1 MKESNRL
8 EEKPFLPSSFGQT
21 AKSPERSVNFSCDK
35 GISFQHLN
43 PDGWRPS
50 RGWMRWGIISQSLLE
65 KLIPWKQVLHSLCQI
80 QNVTDNEMMV
90 QIMSNY
96 LTNIALVN
104 TKHYS
109 TSKPLNTLH
118 VPDAVTQPVIRVTL
132 NKNLYLL
139 TLIVYWV
146 TGKLNNTGTTTLTFL
161 FLCWES
167 CHVSERET
175 TEAFVIKL
183 QRLQSGHWGPP
194 GAWPWK

>member
-1 MKESNRL
+1 MRQGNFFPTFKSWRL
-8 EEKPFLPSSFGQT
+8 K
-21 AKSPERSVNFSCDK
+21 A
-35 GISFQHLN
+35 IA
-43 PDGWRPS
+43 
-50 RGWMRWGIISQSLLE
+50 GWMRWGIISQSLLE

-96 LTNIALVN
+96 LINIALVN
-104 TKHYS
+104 TKQHYS

-146 TGKLNNTGTTTLTFL
+146 TGKLNNTGTTRSGKFHSHFPVPVLRELSCQWKRNNWGLCNKTAAAAVWPLGPTRGLALKIMVPYL
-161 FLCWES
+161 FYA
-167 CHVSERET
+167 R
-175 TEAFVIKL
+175 
-183 QRLQSGHWGPP
+183 
-194 GAWPWK
+194 